1 MTRIRPLHFWI
12 GLAMLGLLLSVLYW
26 PGLSAGFVLD
36 DHGSIAPLGHWG
48 RIDSWAEVIA
58 YLETGF
64 RAGPT
69 GRPIAQLSFLLN
81 ADTWPTAALPFLAT
95 NVAIHLLTC
104 VALAVFLRS
113 LLVGAGISQA
123 GLIAL
128 LAAACWALHPL
139 HVSTVLYA
147 VQRMTQLS
155 ALFTL
160 LALCCY
166 FPLRFALQQQR
177 LKVAVGWSAALGC
190 ASLLA
195 LGSKENAILIPQS
208 LLLVEWLLG
217 RSTGERSR
225 SLKAWL
231 LICCWLPSLVVLLY
245 LAYQGLMPAGFERR
259 PFDLGERL
267 LTQVGVWGLY
277 LQYLLL
283 PKVITP
289 GLFYDGYPVVR
300 EFLSSPNTQF
310 WAGFHAALLGLTF
323 WARRSCPLLT
333 FGVLW
338 FYAGHLLEGTTIPL
352 ELVFEHRNYLPSAG
366 LALVLGWGLVRL
378 SRRAAGGGVLIVL
391 VLALLA
397 VLLQQRVT
405 FWGDPQARAVLWAEQ
420 LPESSRAQENAF
432 AVLFAAGNQEA
443 GEYFLWRSVEL
454 FPDDPYLKLKVI
466 SRVCASRGSVAQ
478 LDWNELLASLRD
490 ARLDFRLYELMG
502 DLWQRVQAGDCQALT
517 IERIEALISAALDNP
532 RIRRSGIAGHMAQL
546 RGEIR
551 LFQGATDQSLE
562 QFRIARQRV
571 PDPAVAVYQARL
583 LAEHRQFGPALQVL
597 DELLANPN
605 AGAFLKQQALDVR
618 LQIEEDL

>member
-1 MTRIRPLHFWI
+1 MIRFRPPHFWI
-12 GLAMLGLLLSVLYW
+12 GLALLGLLLPLLYW

-48 RIDSWAEVIA
+48 RIDSWGEVIA

-69 GRPIAQLSFLLN
+69 GRPVAQLSFLLN

-95 NVAIHLLTC
+95 NLAIHLLTC
-104 VALAVFLRS
+104 LLLALFLRW

-166 FPLRFALQQQR
+166 LPLRLALQQQR
-177 LKVAVGWSAALGC
+177 LKVAAGWTAALGG

-217 RSTGERSR
+217 RNAGERSR
-225 SLKAWL
+225 PLKSWL
-231 LICCWLPSLVVLLY
+231 LICCWLPSLVVWLY
-245 LAYQGLMPAGFERR
+245 LAYRGLIPTGFERR

-267 LTQVGVWGLY
+267 LTQIGIWGLY
-277 LQYLLL
+277 LQHLLL

-300 EFLSSPNTQF
+300 EFLSSPSTQF
-310 WAGFHAALLGLTF
+310 WAVVHAALLGLAF
-323 WARRSCPLLT
+323 WGRRSCPLLT

-366 LALVLGWGLVRL
+366 LALVLAWGLARL
-378 SRRAAGGGVLIVL
+378 TRRAARGYVLTVL
-391 VLALLA
+391 VLVLLA
-397 VLLQQRVT
+397 VLLQQRAA

-454 FPDDPYLKLKVI
+454 FPDDPYLKLKTI
-466 SRVCASRGSVAQ
+466 SRVCASRGTMAQ
-478 LDWNELLASLRD
+478 LDWDELLKSLRD
-490 ARLDFRLYELMG
+490 ARLDFRLYELLG
-502 DLWQRVQAGDCQALT
+502 DLWQRAQAGDCQALT
-517 IERIEALISAALDNP
+517 IEHIESLIAAALDNR
-532 RIRRSGIAGHMAQL
+532 RIRHSGIAGHMAQL

-551 LFQGATDQSLE
+551 LVQGATDQSLE

-583 LAEHRQFGPALQVL
+583 LAGQRQFAPALQIL

-605 AGAFLKQQALDVR
+605 AREFLKQQALDVR
-618 LQIEEDL
+618 QQIEEDL